1 MTSDRTTI
9 TLSRDTIEKSIT
21 SIIHHPNKEAIAKL
35 LFESVMQTVRGEE
48 CLVRFLLGDEYPEIP
63 EVHTF
68 GYVDINK
75 CLWIDKEKKIELTS
89 SPLYENG
96 FYPCEVLEFSGLT
109 NFNQLK
115 VSLSLPGDTLHVAC
129 TLSDFRLNIDDF

>member
-1 MTSDRTTI
+1 MTPDRTTI
-9 TLSRDTIEKSIT
+9 TLSRATIEKSII
-21 SIIHHPNKEAIAKL
+21 SIIHHPNKDAISNL

-48 CLVRFLLGDEYPEIP
+48 YLVKFLLGDEYPEIP

-68 GYVDINK
+68 GYVDIDK
-75 CLWIDKEKKIELTS
+75 CWIDKEKKIELTS

-96 FYPCEVLEFSGLT
+96 FYPCEVIEFSGLT

-115 VSLSLPGDTLHVAC
+115 VILSLPGDTLHVAC